1 MNLDELRICLGT
13 VEDRPAVPSLE
24 DAGATGAKE
33 PLRGPVQNFEANHT
47 ARGNGEPPVNGHEP
61 IQDKLAEIEMAA
73 RLGYLLCQ
81 CTWPPQI
88 MVLGDDGQLF
98 RCPRC
103 RRRRD
108 F

>member
-13 VEDRPAVPSLE
+13 GGGQDSVHRFDNSTAAQGTEGEMAVLHGREPPR
-24 DAGATGAKE
+24 TGSE
-33 PLRGPVQNFEANHT
+33 PL
-47 ARGNGEPPVNGHEP
+47 
-61 IQDKLAEIEMAA
+61 QDRLAEIEMAA

>member
-1 MNLDELRICLGT
+1 MNVDELRACLQAEQEPWDDPG
-13 VEDRPAVPSLE
+13 VKPRDPAPEPERDR
-24 DAGATGAKE
+24 
-33 PLRGPVQNFEANHT
+33 
-47 ARGNGEPPVNGHEP
+47 
-61 IQDKLAEIEMAA
+61 LAEIEMAA

-88 MVLGDDGQLF
+88 MVMSGDGELF
-98 RCPRC
+98 TCPRC

>member
-1 MNLDELRICLGT
+1 MNLDELRICLGK
-13 VEDRPAVPSLE
+13 EEGRAGDRRQESS
-24 DAGATGAKE
+24 ATGEAGVFDQE
-33 PLRGPVQNFEANHT
+33 P
-47 ARGNGEPPVNGHEP
+47 ARNGHEP
-61 IQDKLAEIEMAA
+61 IQDRLAEIEMAA

-88 MVLGDDGQLF
+88 MVLGEDGQLF

>member
-1 MNLDELRICLGT
+1 MNLEELRVCLGT
-13 VEDRPAVPSLE
+13 GGGQSGQQPDDDAAPGAGGNPSGRY
-24 DAGATGAKE
+24 ARE
-33 PLRGPVQNFEANHT
+33 PGRES
-47 ARGNGEPPVNGHEP
+47 
-61 IQDKLAEIEMAA
+61 IQDRLAEIEMAA

>member
-1 MNLDELRICLGT
+1 MNLEELRVCLGT
-13 VEDRPAVPSLE
+13 GDGRKSGHQPDDGAAPGTGESPAERYAREPSLPRS
-24 DAGATGAKE
+24 GA
-33 PLRGPVQNFEANHT
+33 
-47 ARGNGEPPVNGHEP
+47 
-61 IQDKLAEIEMAA
+61 IQDRLAEIEMAA

>member
-1 MNLDELRICLGT
+1 MNLEELKVCLGT
-13 VEDRPAVPSLE
+13 GGGQKSGHQHDNVAAPGGGAGAAGRYAREPSLS
-24 DAGATGAKE
+24 GSE
-33 PLRGPVQNFEANHT
+33 PLQER
-47 ARGNGEPPVNGHEP
+47 
-61 IQDKLAEIEMAA
+61 LAEIEMAA